1 MEKRRFLSGVIL
13 AALAVLAA
21 VAPLAASGAPGAAR
35 ETLAD
40 RVPEDVLLYAA
51 FEDPAA
57 FRAGAR
63 GTALGKIWR
72 EEEIQSA
79 RSEFRRFV
87 EKEADDELLPFLKA
101 AKFALIAP
109 LTRCELAVWIDTA
122 PDGKT
127 CLRGMAAV
135 ESGDGKSPRGALET
149 GITSLMRGEHTA
161 ERRADG
167 MHWRGR
173 GGDLLLVERG
183 ATCFLT
189 GVAAERI
196 GDLAAEDLS
205 RATPQKPLAR
215 LPLFASALETLG
227 KRDPGRLVAFA
238 NLEVLKRWLVRAP
251 EVARELDI
259 EPELVTLV
267 RALGFDRLQTAGL
280 SLAPEGEGF
289 RSRFHLLS
297 SWETGTLPA
306 ALASAGRSPLRSFDR
321 LPADVLVASAARV
334 PWEALWKAGAR
345 VLDRLPAEDVA
356 EVRGGLEAVQK
367 GSSVR
372 ILADL
377 LPVLGEETAFCLGKP
392 APGLIPIPPMT
403 AMVEVKDAKKA
414 EACLAR
420 IADYAAA
427 QGAPYAKTPYG
438 GRTLY
443 HFGGAA
449 GGGMQ
454 RMDPMGGLFQPTFV
468 VTETHLVAA
477 TSPQALKS
485 LLSAWKRPEFAGV
498 AGTER
503 FKAARGKVPADAPSA
518 AYVDLPEVVTF
529 VYNTVLQFAGVAQ
542 GFGGE
547 DLPFNMN
554 ALPSADVLT
563 RHLAG
568 SVESVDFRADGIR
581 ISSWSP
587 IGINLSG
594 LDPVTV
600 SALAG
605 FFWIQEMEDRRRS
618 SIWTCQYRLQ
628 QLGQQISQHEA
639 RHGAPPRRLADL
651 YADVADES
659 WWEISNLYCPLDP
672 NDPGSRQ
679 GGVDRWKKW
688 PETHPPSFRHVR
700 ARPGKAEPATRVQV
714 YEAKACHGGRRHV
727 LFANGSV
734 ELVDETRFKEL
745 ADAQGFLAPPAPP
758 PAATP
763 ELLRQIDEKVKA
775 LSANDFSVRE
785 EATEWLMAAGP
796 AAVPAVKR
804 AVDTTDPEV
813 KSRAR
818 QILDQIDI
826 PAGE

>member
-1 MEKRRFLSGVIL
+1 MKNPIWLF
-13 AALAVLAA
+13 LAA
-21 VAPLAASGAPGAAR
+21 VVPLAASGAPDERTGM
-35 ETLAD
+35 LAD

-51 FEDPAA
+51 VEDPAA
-57 FRAGAR
+57 FREGAC

-72 EEEIQSA
+72 EEEIQAA
-79 RSEFRRFV
+79 RSELRAFV
-87 EKEADDELLPFLKA
+87 EKEADNDALPLLKA
-101 AKFALIAP
+101 AKFALTAP
-109 LTRCELAVWIDTA
+109 LSRCELALWIDAA
-122 PDGKT
+122 PNGKT

-135 ESGDGKSPRGALET
+135 TCGDGKSLRGALED
-149 GITSLMRGEHTA
+149 GLSALMRGRHDA
-161 ERRADG
+161 ERRPDG
-167 MHWRGR
+167 MRWHFRE
-173 GGDLLLVERG
+173 GDLLLVERG
-183 ATCFLT
+183 GTCFLA
-189 GVAAERI
+189 GVAADGVE
-196 GDLAAEDLS
+196 GLAAEDLS
-205 RATPQKPLAR
+205 TASPERPLSR
-215 LPLFASALETLG
+215 SPLFTAALEG
-227 KRDPGRLVAFA
+227 ARQGPAGRFVAFA
-238 NLEVLKRWLVRAP
+238 NIDSLKGWLARAP

-259 EPELVTLV
+259 EPEMIVLA
-267 RALGFDRLQTAGL
+267 RALGFDRLQAAGL
-280 SLAPEGEGF
+280 SVAPEGAGF
-289 RSRFHLLS
+289 RSRFHLHA
-297 SWETGTLPA
+297 SWERGTLPA
-306 ALASAGRSPLRSFDR
+306 AMASAGRAPLRSFDR

-345 VLDRLPAEDVA
+345 ALDRLPAEDVA

-367 GSSVR
+367 GSTVR

-377 LPVLGEETAFCLGKP
+377 LPALGEETAFCLGKP

-403 AMVEVKDAKKA
+403 AMIEVKDAKKA
-414 EACLAR
+414 ESCLAK

-503 FKAARGKVPADAPSA
+503 FKAARGLVPADAPSV
-518 AYVDLPEVVTF
+518 AYVNLPDVVTF

-547 DLPFNMN
+547 NLPFNMN
-554 ALPSADVLT
+554 ALPSAEVLT

-568 SVESVDFRADGIR
+568 SVESVDFRADGVR

-600 SALAG
+600 AGLAG
-605 FFWIQEMEDRRRS
+605 FIWVQEMENRRQS

-628 QLGQQISQHEA
+628 QLGERIGRHEA
-639 RHGAPPRRLADL
+639 QHGALPRRLPDLFAD
-651 YADVADES
+651 AADES
-659 WWEISNLYCPLDP
+659 WWELSNLYCPLDP
-672 NDPGSRQ
+672 NDPGSRNRDANQ
-679 GGVDRWKKW
+679 WKKW
-688 PETHPPSFRHVR
+688 PETHPPSYRLARV
-700 ARPGKAEPATRVQV
+700 RPGKAEPANRVQA
-714 YEAKACHGGRRHV
+714 YETRACHGGRRHV
-727 LFANGSV
+727 LFANGTV
-734 ELVDETRFKEL
+734 ELLDEARFRIL
-745 ADAQGFLAPPAPP
+745 ADAQGFLDPPKPP

-763 ELLRQIDEKVKA
+763 DLLRQIDEKVKA
-775 LSANDFSVRE
+775 LSANDFQARE
-785 EATEWLMAAGP
+785 EATEWLTAAGP

-804 AVDTTDPEV
+804 AAESGDPEV
-813 KSRAR
+813 RTRAR
-818 QILDQIDI
+818 QILDQVDLSG
-826 PAGE
+826 GE